1 MTDLAQA
8 DQRDHDARRD
18 RFTIARRAFDPRAD
32 RRERTVHMSLTEVS
46 IERVL
51 SGIKM
56 ALAVPVSS
64 YDAVKI
70 RVSAPSGAAT
80 VTLAHRTDR
89 DLDVVLAAGQA
100 EDVTIAAKA
109 WSVVLEKSVVVEAGL
124 SMLPAQPRSAK
135 PAKPA
140 LRRCV
145 GDARRMATR
154 FAGEREIIA
163 RT

>member
-1 MTDLAQA
+1 MTDLAQTNRSP
-8 DQRDHDARRD
+8 DDDRRD
-18 RFTIARRAFDPRAD
+18 SFTVARRAFDPRAD
-32 RRERTVHMSLTEVS
+32 RQERTVHMSLTQVS

-51 SGIKM
+51 CGIKM
-56 ALAVPVSS
+56 ALAVPVAS

-80 VTLAHRTDR
+80 VTLSHKADR
-89 DLDVVLAAGQA
+89 DLDVVLAAGRA

-109 WSVVLEKSVVVEAGL
+109 WSVVLGKTVVVEAGL
-124 SMLPAQPRSAK
+124 SIRPAQPRSAK

-140 LRRCV
+140 FVRHV
-145 GDARRMATR
+145 GDARRMVVR

-163 RT
+163 RS